1 MGAPRGQGIR
11 QRIFGTPMDRITRHA
26 TCSVLRLK
34 TPRHQTHDVITTGE
48 FPALNLKSFDIQ
60 DYLEPGC
67 LGARLD
73 VSRKDRLFTTLAESF
88 VRVHPQLDVEEVE
101 RALWERERTQNTA
114 VGMGLALP
122 HATIR
127 SLPAPCLGIFTMASP
142 LDYQAPDGEPV
153 DVIFVTL
160 GPPSGRRIH
169 LELLSSVSRMV
180 LSTDLLDDLRSASD
194 PDQMAECF
202 ARHAGAFGQSDDP
215 HTGET

>member
-1 MGAPRGQGIR
+1 
-11 QRIFGTPMDRITRHA
+11 
-26 TCSVLRLK
+26 LRLK
-34 TPRHQTHDVITTGE
+34 TPRHQTHDVLTTGE
-48 FPALNLKSFDIQ
+48 FPAVNLKPFDIQ

-73 VSRKDRLFTTLAESF
+73 VSRKDRLFTALAESF
-88 VRVHPQLDVEEVE
+88 ARVHPQLDVEEVE

-122 HATIR
+122 HATIL